1 MGDDVTNS
9 RRRVRMH
16 LFNPFQVRGVRT
28 RNRVVVSPMWQYA
41 GVDGVPTTTHLV
53 HLGRLAEGGA
63 GIVFQEG
70 TTVDRRGRGTTGDL
84 GLWSDDV
91 VAHYE
96 RIVQVI
102 RGAGAVPGVQLIH
115 CGPKARRQAPWDDP
129 STRPP
134 DDEDWPVL
142 APSDLPPP
150 GADWAPPR
158 AMTLAEIGSTVDAWT
173 QAARRADA
181 AGYEVI
187 DVQAAHGYLLH
198 AFLSDRTNLRT
209 DRYGG
214 SDENRERLLMEVVDG
229 IRSVWPDHKALF
241 VRLSCVDV
249 GWDIERTVSLVQR
262 LRLRGVD
269 VIDCST
275 GGLTGR
281 PAPTAPPT
289 TYGYQV
295 PYAGEVRRRTG
306 VPTMAVG
313 LIVHPRHAADVIARG
328 DADLVAL
335 GRELLHNPNWA
346 IDAAHKL
353 GVEDPYALAPT
364 RTGHWLS
371 ARDRAF
377 DGFSSSTRGDHDV
390 RHGAV

>member
-1 MGDDVTNS
+1 
-9 RRRVRMH
+9 MH
-16 LFNPFQVRGVRT
+16 LFSPFEVRGVRA

-41 GVDGVPTTTHLV
+41 GVNGMPTTTHLV
-53 HLGRLAEGGA
+53 HLGKLAEGGA

-70 TTVDRRGRGTTGDL
+70 TTVDRSGRGTTGDV
-84 GLWSDDV
+84 GLWNDDV
-91 VAHYE
+91 IPHYE

-102 RGAGAVPGVQLIH
+102 RGAGAVAGVQLIH
-115 CGPKARRQAPWDDP
+115 AGPKARRQPPWEDS

-134 DDEDWPVL
+134 HAEDWPVL
-142 APSDLPPP
+142 APSDLPPS
-150 GADWAPPR
+150 GADWASPR
-158 AMTLAEIGSTVDAWT
+158 AMTLEEIRSTVDAWT

-198 AFLSDRTNLRT
+198 AFLSDVTNLRT

-214 SDENRERLLMEVVDG
+214 SEENRERLLMEVIDG

-249 GWDIERTVSLVQR
+249 GWDIERTVSLVER
-262 LRLRGVD
+262 LHARGVD

-281 PAPTAPPT
+281 PAPSALPT
-289 TYGYQV
+289 SYGYQV
-295 PYAGEVRRRTG
+295 KYAGEVRRRTG

-313 LIVHPRHAADVIARG
+313 LVVHPRLAAEIVAGG

-335 GRELLHNPNWA
+335 GREFLRNPNWT
-346 IDAAHKL
+346 IDAALEL
-353 GVEDPYALAPT
+353 GVDDPYIYAPL
-364 RTGHWLS
+364 RTGHWLR
-371 ARDRAF
+371 ARDRATAHF
-377 DGFSSSTRGDHDV
+377 SPSTTGSPDLRDGES
-390 RHGAV
+390 